1 MPPKVYVVLLAVLG
15 VLALVGG
22 IAEHDGKES
31 LSSLIAFGM
40 AAFAYLVYVRRWKR

>member
-1 MPPKVYVVLLAVLG
+1 VVLLTVLG
-15 VLALVGG
+15 VLVLIGG
-22 IAEHDGKES
+22 IVERDGKES